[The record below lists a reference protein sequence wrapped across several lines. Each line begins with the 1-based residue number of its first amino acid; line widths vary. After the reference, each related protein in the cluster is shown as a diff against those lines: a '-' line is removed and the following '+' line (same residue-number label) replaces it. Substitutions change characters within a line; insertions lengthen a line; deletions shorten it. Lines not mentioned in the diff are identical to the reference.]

1 MAITDFTSY
10 GAMQAGPNNIVQ
22 LTKANNTS
30 AVGKPSSLWT
40 TGPNNGA
47 APTTAVAP
55 DNTTT
60 GAMRG
65 FQAGGSNPLR
75 LVRAQF
81 SGTAISG
88 TQPNTL
94 MLCDRLS
101 HQGGLSGTTTGAQT
115 TNLPTAAL
123 TRYTSGEGVFAALE
137 IYTAIGTTATT
148 VTASYTNTGST
159 SGRTTIATDIGAA
172 ANNAVSRLIIL
183 PLQQG
188 DTGVKSVESVTL
200 AASTVS
206 AAGNFGVT
214 LFKPLAIFPLPQSF
228 GYVQDF
234 DPFLNLA
241 ANMPEYLDNACLFWV
256 QLSGGTTSG
265 TFQGNLWFSEDQ

>member
-10 GAMQAGPNNIVQ
+10 GAMQAGPQNIVQ

-40 TGPNNGA
+40 TGPDNGA
-47 APTTAVAP
+47 APTTAVVP

-65 FQAGGSNPLR
+65 FQAGGSNALR
-75 LVRAQF
+75 LVKAQF
-81 SGTAISG
+81 SGSAIGG
-88 TQPNTL
+88 TLPSTL

-123 TRYTSGEGVFAALE
+123 TRYTSGVGVFAALE

-148 VTASYTNTGST
+148 VTASYTNQAGTAGQ
-159 SGRTTIATDIGAA
+159 TTLATDIGAA

-183 PLQQG
+183 PIQQG

-214 LFKPLAIFPLPQSF
+214 LFKPLALFPMAQSF
-228 GYVQDF
+228 GYVAEF
-234 DPFLNLA
+234 DPLLNLA
-241 ANMPEYLDNACLFWV
+241 ANMPEYLDNSCLFWI
-256 QLSGGTTSG
+256 QLAGGTTSG
-265 TFQGNLWFSEDQ
+265 TIQSNLWFAEDQ